1 MHGYSTINGLRFA
14 RCVKQDGFYTYSRYG
29 FYKRGLLGV
38 LNKMCPIRVVFVLA
52 ILSFAK
58 CVKLS
63 NP

>member
-1 MHGYSTINGLRFA
+1 MHIDIWFA
-14 RCVKQDGFYTYSRYG
+14 KCVKQDGSYT
-29 FYKRGLLGV
+29 
-38 LNKMCPIRVVFVLA
+38 CVVFVLA